1 MTVTILKWLTW
12 SRSAF
17 FALGLAA
24 LLSWALSSSS
34 FAACTNDPGAAQN
47 ASNFISNPSSL
58 LGGPNGP
65 PTPAEITSAM
75 RDFVAANPQALAA
88 AIGLLKGGGLSADQ
102 QKAIGSGLG
111 LAAGVCIRPDPTFTA
126 EIQTQI
132 ASTDSADAKTAY
144 AAVTGN
150 QLIGSVG
157 GGAGSSGSV
166 GGPTNPSGTTPT
178 GGSTALAFTSNSVS
192 NIPTNFFTGSA
203 GGAGSV
209 GTTTTTTT
217 TPITTSTT
225 TPITTS
231 TSTTTT
237 VCVVSQTC

>member
-1 MTVTILKWLTW
+1 MTMMILKWLTW

-17 FALGLAA
+17 FALGLAT
-24 LLSWALSSSS
+24 LLSWALPSSS
-34 FAACTNDPGAAQN
+34 FAACTNDPGAAEN

-58 LGGPNGP
+58 LGGQK
-65 PTPAEITSAM
+65 ITSAV

-88 AIGLLKGGGLSADQ
+88 AIGLLKSGGLNADQ
-102 QKAIGSGLG
+102 QKAIGTGLG
-111 LAAGVCIRPDPTFTA
+111 LAAGVCIRPDPTFAA

-132 ASTDSADAKTAY
+132 AGTDSADAKTAY

-166 GGPTNPSGTTPT
+166 GGPTNPSGTTPI

-209 GTTTTTTT
+209 GTPTTT
-217 TPITTSTT
+217 TPTTTSTT
-225 TPITTS
+225 TTI
-231 TSTTTT
+231 

>member
-1 MTVTILKWLTW
+1 MTMMILKWLTW

-17 FALGLAA
+17 FALGLAT
-24 LLSWALSSSS
+24 LLTWALASTS
-34 FAACTNDPGAAQN
+34 FAGCTNDPGAAQN

-65 PTPAEITSAM
+65 PTPAEITSAV

-102 QKAIGSGLG
+102 QKAIGTGLG
-111 LAAGVCIRPDPTFTA
+111 LAAGVCIRPDPTFAA

-132 ASTDSADAKTAY
+132 AGTDSADAKTAY

-166 GGPTNPSGTTPT
+166 GGPTNPSGTTPI

-209 GTTTTTTT
+209 GNPTT
-217 TPITTSTT
+217 TPTTTTTSTT
-225 TPITTS
+225 TTI
-231 TSTTTT
+231 

>member
-1 MTVTILKWLTW
+1 MTMMILQWLTW
-12 SRSAF
+12 SRSAV
-17 FALGLAA
+17 FALGLATLLSWA
-24 LLSWALSSSS
+24 LLSWALPSSSV
-34 FAACTNDPGAAQN
+34 AACTNDLGAAQN
-47 ASNFISNPSSL
+47 ASNFLSNPSSL
-58 LGGPNGP
+58 LGGPNAP
-65 PTPAEITSAM
+65 VTPVRITGSV

-88 AIGLLKGGGLSADQ
+88 AIGLLKGGGHQ
-102 QKAIGSGLG
+102 RKAIGTGLG
-111 LAAGVCIRPDPTFTA
+111 VAASVGIRPDPTFAA

-192 NIPTNFFTGSA
+192 NTPTNFFTGST

-209 GTTTTTTT
+209 GTT
-217 TPITTSTT
+217 TT

-231 TSTTTT
+231 TSTTTAT

>member
-1 MTVTILKWLTW
+1 MMILKWLTW

-17 FALGLAA
+17 FALGLAT
-24 LLSWALSSSS
+24 LLSWALPSSS
-34 FAACTNDPGAAQN
+34 FAACTNDPGAAEN

-58 LGGPNGP
+58 LGGPK
-65 PTPAEITSAM
+65 ITSAV

-88 AIGLLKGGGLSADQ
+88 AIGLLKSGGLNADQ
-102 QKAIGSGLG
+102 QKAIGTGLG
-111 LAAGVCIRPDPTFTA
+111 LAAGVCIRPDPTFAA

-132 ASTDSADAKTAY
+132 AGTDSADAKTAY

-166 GGPTNPSGTTPT
+166 GGPTNPSGTTPI

-209 GTTTTTTT
+209 GTPTTT
-217 TPITTSTT
+217 TPTTTSTT
-225 TPITTS
+225 TTI
-231 TSTTTT
+231 

>member
-1 MTVTILKWLTW
+1 MTMMILKWLTW

-17 FALGLAA
+17 FALGLAT
-24 LLSWALSSSS
+24 LLSWALPSSS
-34 FAACTNDPGAAQN
+34 FAACTNDPGAAEN

-58 LGGPNGP
+58 LGGQK
-65 PTPAEITSAM
+65 ITSAV

-88 AIGLLKGGGLSADQ
+88 AIGLLKSGGLNADQ
-102 QKAIGSGLG
+102 QKAIGTGLG
-111 LAAGVCIRPDPTFTA
+111 LAAGVCIRPDPTFAA

-132 ASTDSADAKTAY
+132 AGTDSADAKTAY

-166 GGPTNPSGTTPT
+166 GGPTNPSGTTPI

-209 GTTTTTTT
+209 GTTTTTAPT
-217 TPITTSTT
+217 TTSTT
-225 TPITTS
+225 TTI
-231 TSTTTT
+231 

>member
-1 MTVTILKWLTW
+1 MTMMILKWLTW

-17 FALGLAA
+17 FALGLAT

-34 FAACTNDPGAAQN
+34 FAACTNDPGSAQN

-58 LGGPNGP
+58 LAGPNGP
-65 PTPAEITSAM
+65 PTPAEITSAV

-102 QKAIGSGLG
+102 QKAVGTGLG
-111 LAAGVCIRPDPTFTA
+111 LAAGVCIRPDPTFAA

-157 GGAGSSGSV
+157 GGAGGSGSSGSV

-192 NIPTNFFTGSA
+192 NTPTNFFTGST

-209 GTTTTTTT
+209 GTTTTPPTTT
-217 TPITTSTT
+217 TTTTSTT
-225 TPITTS
+225 TTI
-231 TSTTTT
+231 